1 MSARR
6 RFLNTAALVLIVAV
20 ASALGGESRFGDEH
34 AAAAAPNASPGKL
47 CVGSGSGCYATIQA
61 AADAA
66 HDGNTITV
74 EPGTFAGGVTI
85 DVSIRLVGAG
95 AGRTVISGGGP
106 VLTIGEFGASDE
118 PTVSIDGVTIT
129 GGVTRS
135 SPESTPFTG
144 QEGVF
149 AAGGGVE
156 IPPNADF
163 SGGARVTITNS
174 VISGNRVA
182 PTDTVPGDVQ
192 CPSGDPC
199 PFAFAGGG
207 GIDSWGTLTLA
218 NTRVSNNRVGSAS
231 GLSAVT
237 SDADGGAI
245 TSFIGPL
252 TISGST
258 IDGNEASATGP
269 NGRFAEGGGIAATG
283 GSVTLSDSSLTDN
296 TALLEASLPNSV
308 EQLANGGGLH
318 VAGDVS
324 KATIANTTIAGNS
337 VSMTNSVGDAEAFA
351 GGLLVDLGIDFTMSN
366 SVVSGNSVSSR
377 TLAGSSG
384 DAEGDSG
391 AGALLGTISNSR
403 FTANSVRATSA
414 AGNAAAFAGALIDFG
429 SITNS
434 VLDRNQV
441 HASSPTGT
449 AFAAGGAIVV
459 DEPGLTL
466 RNSEVSGNTVDAD
479 AASGS
484 AQGGGIFDAAI
495 EDGPPGGPLTLLSS
509 AITGNALSGGPGIS
523 LQGGGLY
530 LQGEPLTLRNSEMAH
545 NVPNDCFG
553 C

>member
-1 MSARR
+1 
-6 RFLNTAALVLIVAV
+6 
-20 ASALGGESRFGDEH
+20 
-34 AAAAAPNASPGKL
+34 
-47 CVGSGSGCYATIQA
+47 
-61 AADAA
+61 
-66 HDGNTITV
+66 
-74 EPGTFAGGVTI
+74 
-85 DVSIRLVGAG
+85 
-95 AGRTVISGGGP
+95 
-106 VLTIGEFGASDE
+106 
-118 PTVSIDGVTIT
+118 
-129 GGVTRS
+129 
-135 SPESTPFTG
+135 
-144 QEGVF
+144 
-149 AAGGGVE
+149 
-156 IPPNADF
+156 
-163 SGGARVTITNS
+163 
-174 VISGNRVA
+174 
-182 PTDTVPGDVQ
+182 
-192 CPSGDPC
+192 
-199 PFAFAGGG
+199 
-207 GIDSWGTLTLA
+207 
-218 NTRVSNNRVGSAS
+218 
-231 GLSAVT
+231 
-237 SDADGGAI
+237 
-245 TSFIGPL
+245 
-252 TISGST
+252 
-258 IDGNEASATGP
+258 
-269 NGRFAEGGGIAATG
+269 
-283 GSVTLSDSSLTDN
+283 
-296 TALLEASLPNSV
+296 
-308 EQLANGGGLH
+308 
-318 VAGDVS
+318 
-324 KATIANTTIAGNS
+324 
-337 VSMTNSVGDAEAFA
+337 
-351 GGLLVDLGIDFTMSN
+351 MSN

-414 AGNAAAFAGALIDFG
+414 AGKAAAFAGALIDFG

-484 AQGGGIFDAAI
+484 AQGGGIFDAAT